1 MQSLAFDLNPEGEN
15 VPGFLLWQVSK
26 LWQRRLN
33 SALKDLRLTSTQ
45 AVILANVVRSTQQG
59 NNVTQTTLSQ
69 LTKVDAMTSSTAIRS
84 LERKG
89 FVARGIPSDN
99 KRAYVVV
106 PTDKGERIALIVL
119 QRFVQAHANFFL
131 SLDQDIGNFVDNL
144 QTLKQANDK

>member
-1 MQSLAFDLNPEGEN
+1 MQSLAFDLSPEGEN

-33 SALKDLRLTSTQ
+33 SALKDLKLTSTQ
-45 AVILANVVRSTQQG
+45 AVILANVVRSMQQG
-59 NNVTQTTLSQ
+59 NSATQTTLSQ

-89 FVARGIPSDN
+89 FVMRAIPSN
-99 KRAYVVV
+99 NRRAYVVK
-106 PTDKGERIALIVL
+106 PTDKGERIALVVL
-119 QRFVQAHANFFL
+119 QRFVQAHADFFS
-131 SLDQDIGNFVDNL
+131 SLDQDIGSFANNL